1 MRRLVCL
8 FSLVAVAIVF
18 SAPAGATLIGDEV
31 NARWQY
37 PPGAFDENET
47 FTVGAGAETTNWA
60 SSGGTLDFGVSS
72 IVFTPGST
80 AFGLVLG
87 VIWTFSSLDFNPQAV
102 IASVAAI
109 TNWSGWSNS
118 FISFT
123 NNSITVNFANGITYG
138 SVDRSLTLNITTRQ
152 TEIPEPTTMAL
163 LGAGAA
169 GLIARR
175 RRIV

>member
-1 MRRLVCL
+1 MKRLVCL
-8 FSLVAVAIVF
+8 ISVVAFAFLF

-47 FTVGAGAETTNWA
+47 FTVGAGAETTDWIG
-60 SSGGTLDFGVSS
+60 SEGTLDFGASS
-72 IVFTPGST
+72 IVFTPSTLAIGLGS
-80 AFGLVLG
+80 G

-123 NNSITVNFANGITYG
+123 NKCLAWQHRKAAAV
-138 SVDRSLTLNITTRQ
+138 
-152 TEIPEPTTMAL
+152 PT
-163 LGAGAA
+163 
-169 GLIARR
+169 
-175 RRIV
+175 